1 MQNGV
6 KVLKF
11 AEGGSKDSE
20 ETEGRLDANGEPRDD
35 LRRRRAGLVG
45 RELDEGEKQTEIVI
59 AEVQGLFEWL
69 SSFLRAESIVHTS
82 YCLYNAPNSA

>member
-1 MQNGV
+1 M
-6 KVLKF
+6 KF

-59 AEVQGLFEWL
+59 AEVQGLFKWL
-69 SSFLRAESIVHTS
+69 SSSFV
-82 YCLYNAPNSA
+82 PNQSFTPPTVCTCTMPPTPPE